1 MTQYGFYFDSSKCTG
16 CKSCQVACKETYH
29 LPIENLF
36 RRVYHYG
43 GGSWEK
49 DANGCYA
56 PKDVFGYFI
65 SIACNHCENPACV
78 ANCPTG
84 AMQKDPE
91 TGIVFSDHE
100 VCIGCQTCAGV
111 CPYKAPSLDAG
122 NGYIIK
128 CDMCRAELTLDR
140 KPACVAPCPMRALDW
155 GPIEDLKSK
164 YGEGNVAVEPLP
176 EDSTS
181 PCLVLNPHPKAQ
193 LTGAGTGAV
202 ISFDE
207 ELDL

>member
-1 MTQYGFYFDSSKCTG
+1 
-16 CKSCQVACKETYH
+16 
-29 LPIENLF
+29 
-36 RRVYHYG
+36 
-43 GGSWEK
+43 
-49 DANGCYA
+49 
-56 PKDVFGYFI
+56 
-65 SIACNHCENPACV
+65 
-78 ANCPTG
+78 
-84 AMQKDPE
+84 
-91 TGIVFSDHE
+91 
-100 VCIGCQTCAGV
+100 
-111 CPYKAPSLDAG
+111 
-122 NGYIIK
+122 
-128 CDMCRAELTLDR
+128 MCRAELTLDR
-140 KPACVAPCPMRALDW
+140 KPVCVATCPMRALDW